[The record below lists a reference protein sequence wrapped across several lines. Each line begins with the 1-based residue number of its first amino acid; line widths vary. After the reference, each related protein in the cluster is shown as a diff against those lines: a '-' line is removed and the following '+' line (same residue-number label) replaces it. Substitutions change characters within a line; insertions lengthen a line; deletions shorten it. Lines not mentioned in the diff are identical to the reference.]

1 MCVAC
6 DIQVINM
13 LSECYIHVLCRFF
26 ESHWFTWATQISHI
40 PMEVNVDKRRDWVTM
55 QVRYMTTPPLN

>member
-1 MCVAC
+1 MLYV
-6 DIQVINM
+6 VITYNN
-13 LSECYIHVLCRFF
+13 VCRFF

-55 QVRYMTTPPLN
+55 QVRYVTTPPLN